1 MTLAQAEEF
10 VQHKSEVLLKDA
22 GDFFREAVKVVPPE
36 ESAAATGGAIWDG
49 SDVWMLPS
57 TSSSSNSTTTPAR
70 SSSER
75 SRVLGKRLDV
85 LLARLRSDPDIVRVD
100 PSADAN
106 QVIKDAFQAWL
117 ETEVESKGG
126 IGSDHWKERIQQA
139 LDDKEQDGEA
149 LRSLRDS
156 LGTNSRLMRFLVI

>member
-10 VQHKSEVLLKDA
+10 VQHRSEVLLKDA

-57 TSSSSNSTTTPAR
+57 TSASSNATEAPAR

-106 QVIKDAFQAWL
+106 QVIKDAFQSWL

-126 IGSDHWKERIQQA
+126 LESDHWKDRVQKA
-139 LDDKEQDGEA
+139 LDDKDQDGDA
-149 LRSLRDS
+149 LKSLRDS
-156 LGTNSRLMRFLVI
+156 LGIISRIVSSV